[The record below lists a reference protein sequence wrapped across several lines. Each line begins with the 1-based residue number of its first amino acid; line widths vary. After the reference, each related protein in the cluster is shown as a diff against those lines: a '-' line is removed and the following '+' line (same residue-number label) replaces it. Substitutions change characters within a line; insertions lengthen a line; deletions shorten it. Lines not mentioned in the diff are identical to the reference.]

1 MHKMKGPNNLED
13 DGEQSDD
20 DNEDAPGGGV
30 CSGRG
35 FVGEIHC
42 DGRHG
47 EDCDMTVLVVVT
59 VVIMDEDEEDQQ
71 ELDYG

>member
-1 MHKMKGPNNLED
+1 MNKAMMTMKMRR
-13 DGEQSDD
+13 
-20 DNEDAPGGGV
+20 GG

-71 ELDYG
+71 ELDYL